1 MSAQA
6 LLKNIRVDLEELEEL
21 CQALSKSNAQMST
34 KTVALEQR
42 NLELEQTNRDQLSK
56 ITTLQ
61 NNIDMLEDDRR
72 QLTRVSSIVNL
83 EKQNQSFK
91 REIEQLHEKINRL
104 LAAQVAQPTQVTQA
118 VQAVQAEPKP
128 QEYIE
133 LEVPLETD
141 LFEKTIQGTSYF
153 VDDDGFVYT
162 KNADATPGKRLGK
175 LSKVGGKLSV
185 VPLLS

>member
-1 MSAQA
+1 MSAQG
-6 LLKNIRVDLEELEEL
+6 LLKNIRGDLEELEEL

-34 KTVALEQR
+34 RTVALEQR
-42 NLELEQTNRDQLSK
+42 NLELEQSNKEQLSK

-61 NNIDMLEDDRR
+61 KHIDILEDDRK
-72 QLTRVSSIVNL
+72 QLARVSSIVNL

-91 REIEQLHEKINRL
+91 REIEQLHSQIKNLRSLSKDEDKNRQIL
-104 LAAQVAQPTQVTQA
+104 SMD
-118 VQAVQAEPKP
+118 
-128 QEYIE
+128 
-133 LEVPLETD
+133 D

-153 VDDDGFVYT
+153 VDDDGLVYT

-185 VPLLS
+185 VPLS